1 MLLMRRERKHVG
13 QILISSTIEICVN
26 LPRQQKYLP
35 KHLGIKEFWLNMLTK
50 LTYVDAKKVQE
61 ATAKY
66 QAVENP

>member
-13 QILISSTIEICVN
+13 QILISSTMEICIN
-26 LPRQQKYLP
+26 LQRQQKYLP
-35 KHLGIKEFWLNMLTK
+35 KHLGIKEFWLNTFTK
-50 LTYVDAKKVQE
+50 LTYVDVKRVQE